1 MAESNCNQCEFVKQ
15 CPVRKMRDG
24 YQLEHSAKERRLA
37 GRRVEEAT
45 KVFRERYK
53 VRGGIEGTNS
63 GLKRKTGLGRL
74 RVRGRPAVDHAIYL
88 KIAGWNISRAA
99 VCAKIRKIVWE
110 RANRA
115 VFSLNLELL
124 RMVMVAE
131 SVRMDMKRLWAG
143 ISLNRMSK
151 KHSSPQPL
159 AKIWLY
165 S

>member
-1 MAESNCNQCEFVKQ
+1 
-15 CPVRKMRDG
+15 MRDG
-24 YQLEHSAKERRLA
+24 YQLDHSAKERRLVA
-37 GRRVEEAT
+37 RRAEEAT

-88 KIAGWNISRAA
+88 KIAGWNISRAV

-115 VFSLNLELL
+115 VFGLYFGLL
-124 RMVMVAE
+124 KITIAVKTVSTAVRRRFLLHLRNFKESPTLSKVA
-131 SVRMDMKRLWAG
+131 
-143 ISLNRMSK
+143 
-151 KHSSPQPL
+151 
-159 AKIWLY
+159 
-165 S
+165 